1 MVTARAA
8 TKGLSTTDLE
18 TIRDTLGA
26 GRKPKVMFTEAAGQI
41 AGQIGQVV
49 GLTDPEL
56 SDEWVVVRFGKDE
69 LPFSPIDLMIAP
81 KAAPNRRSNTV
92 PAPREESPVP
102 SPAPVLSTVDSP
114 ADAPVSPAPADAD
127 VAPAGAATS
136 PKAASSNSSNSSKTS
151 SDASSKAAS
160 SDAAAPDAAPAPPDA
175 PPDAASDAARDAAR
189 DAALDAAAAP
199 AAAPAKATKAAP
211 AKKAAKPKAPPSLTV
226 TLSYAEGEWT
236 VAANQGAKALAKPYL
251 IKPAEALKMVSML
264 DVPGVHEA
272 VEEIV
277 SAARAEA
284 EQQADRLRAEL
295 AEIEARLAELSEAE

>member
-18 TIRDTLGA
+18 QIRDTLGS
-26 GRKPKVMFTEAAGQI
+26 GRKPKVMFTDAAGQI

-49 GLTDPEL
+49 SLTDPEL
-56 SDEWVVVRFGKDE
+56 SDEFVVVRFGKDE

-81 KAAPNRRSNTV
+81 KVAATRRTNTV

-102 SPAPVLSTVDSP
+102 APAPPLSTVDSP
-114 ADAPVSPAPADAD
+114 VEPSPSPPV
-127 VAPAGAATS
+127 
-136 PKAASSNSSNSSKTS
+136 
-151 SDASSKAAS
+151 
-160 SDAAAPDAAPAPPDA
+160 AAPAPPVEE
-175 PPDAASDAARDAAR
+175 
-189 DAALDAAAAP
+189 P
-199 AAAPAKATKAAP
+199 AAGEPVAEEPKKVVRATP
-211 AKKAAKPKAPPSLTV
+211 AKKAVKPKVAPGLTV
-226 TLSYAEGEWT
+226 TLAYAEGEWT

-284 EQQADRLRAEL
+284 EQQAERLRAEL
-295 AEIEARLAELSEAE
+295 AEIEARLAELSETD

>member
-102 SPAPVLSTVDSP
+102 SPAPTLSTVDSP
-114 ADAPVSPAPADAD
+114 ADAPVSPAPA
-127 VAPAGAATS
+127 GAASADASPVVDDASLKETS
-136 PKAASSNSSNSSKTS
+136 PK
-151 SDASSKAAS
+151 DASPKDTPPKDASGDTPPATASAAPKAA
-160 SDAAAPDAAPAPPDA
+160 
-175 PPDAASDAARDAAR
+175 
-189 DAALDAAAAP
+189 
-199 AAAPAKATKAAP
+199 KAAP
-211 AKKAAKPKAPPSLTV
+211 AKKAAKPKTPPSLTV
-226 TLSYAEGEWT
+226 TLSYADGEWT

-284 EQQADRLRAEL
+284 EHQAERLRAEL
-295 AEIEARLAELSEAE
+295 AEIEARLAELSEAD